1 MLVQPLLGALAG
13 GALGVLD
20 EEQLVHDVLLVFA

>member
-13 GALGVLD
+13 GALWILD
-20 EEQLVHDVLLVFA
+20 EEQFGHGVLLVFE